1 MRIIIDNRD
10 VDKEYALKYRYMG
23 GVKGFKFLRNE
34 IEELRKQISDVCPEC
49 GKLSYLKWVVEES
62 YWMFRYCGNTW
73 KPEEILNIKLSGFII
88 SS

>member
-1 MRIIIDNRD
+1 MRIIIDNRY

-49 GKLSYLKWVVEES
+49 GKLSYLKWKRIDSADRVISILDSRSPVVD
-62 YWMFRYCGNTW
+62 
-73 KPEEILNIKLSGFII
+73 IKTL
-88 SS
+88 